1 MELVYLGLG
10 SNLAGTLDNPKEQL
24 NKALQTLSEHP
35 KLNDLVCS
43 SFYCT
48 NPIGPQDQPD
58 YINAVV
64 RLYTCLPPFDLLD
77 YLQTIESGQERIRD
91 RRWGPRTLDLDILIY
106 GKLVL
111 NERRLTIPHPRMSER
126 AFVLLPM
133 SEIDP
138 QLVITDCKTV
148 TDLLENC
155 LDQRIVKLQK

>member
-1 MELVYLGLG
+1 MEVVYLGLG
-10 SNLAGTLDNPKEQL
+10 SNLAGNLEDPKEQL
-24 NKALQTLSEHP
+24 NKALQVLREHP
-35 KLNDLVCS
+35 KIDDLICS

-64 RLYTCLPPFDLLD
+64 RLNTGLSALDLLD
-77 YLQTIESGQERIRD
+77 YLQTIENDQERIRNQ
-91 RRWGPRTLDLDILIY
+91 RWGPRTLDLDILIY

-111 NERRLTIPHPRMSER
+111 NKPRLTIPHPRISER

-138 QLVITDCKTV
+138 QLLITENKTV
-148 TDLLENC
+148 TDLLANC
-155 LDQRIVKLQK
+155 LDQGIVKL